1 MRIKKKLNIKAI
13 IQMRRKKFG
22 FGMGTFTTC
31 ILSLVIFSLIN
42 FVGMKIYYRGSID
55 QVGTFDLSPKTLR
68 LLDNIN
74 GELNIYVLVQN
85 SNMFYSEAKNLLG
98 EYSFYLRKNTDLKFD
113 IHYIDPDREV
123 SRVEMAANKFGLD
136 VPNVVVFELDD
147 RFKVVSLDD
156 IAGFTKELTAS
167 GIKQKLA
174 TFNGE
179 SMFSSAILDVS
190 KDEIPIVYYL
200 TGHSE
205 KDLSNFHKTRG
216 YSKIA
221 SLIEQDN
228 IEIRPLLLASTKVVP
243 EDASCIIVAGPVQG
257 FANFEFKSLRAYL
270 KNGGRMMFLLDPP
283 VDEQLVGFFKS
294 YGLLVGNDNV
304 IDMTF
309 QGSALLVAQYVRHPI
324 TENMDRVATMFFNP
338 TSLTPDSSSITE
350 GADKP
355 LVFPLAMSDERSWA
369 EKDSPNNKKL
379 HYDAG
384 IDKPGPLPVAV
395 AIEMTKSESSSVVR
409 TGKMV
414 VFGDSYFASNG
425 GLSQGV
431 GGNRTIFLS
440 SLNWLLERE
449 QLLAIPPKNLTI
461 LEINFNV
468 KEWRSIYIIFC
479 LIIPV
484 CFALLGFFVWFAR
497 RK

>member
-13 IQMRRKKFG
+13 GQMRRKKFG
-22 FGMGTFTTC
+22 FGMGTLTTC
-31 ILSLVIFSLIN
+31 ILTLVIFGLIN
-42 FVGMKIYYRGSID
+42 FVGMKIYYRGSINH
-55 QVGTFDLSPKTLR
+55 VGTFDLSPKTLR

-74 GELNIYVLVQN
+74 GELNIYVLVQT
-85 SNMFYSEAKNLLG
+85 SNRFYNEMKTLLG
-98 EYSFYLRKNTDLKFD
+98 EYSFYLRKNRDLKFD
-113 IHYIDPDREV
+113 IHYIDPERDV
-123 SRVEMAANKFGLD
+123 SGVEMAAKKFGLD
-136 VPNVVVFELDD
+136 DPNVVVFEIDN
-147 RFKVVSLDD
+147 RYKVVSIDD
-156 IAGFTKELTAS
+156 IVGFTKELTAK
-167 GIKQKLA
+167 GIKEKLA

-179 SMFSSAILDVS
+179 LLFSSAILDIS
-190 KDEIPIVYYL
+190 KDETPILYYM
-200 TGHSE
+200 TGHGE
-205 KDLSNFHKTRG
+205 KDFSSFHKTRG
-216 YSKIA
+216 YSKIS

-228 IEIRPLLLASTKVVP
+228 VEMRPLLLASTKVVP

-270 KNGGRMMFLLDPP
+270 KNGGRIMFLLDPP
-283 VDEQLVGFFKS
+283 VDEQLVNFFKS

-304 IDMTF
+304 VDMTL
-309 QGSALLVAQYVRHPI
+309 QGSFLLVARYMRHPI
-324 TENMDRVATMFFNP
+324 TESMDRVATMFFNP
-338 TSLTPDSSSITE
+338 TSLIPDSSSITE
-350 GADKP
+350 DADRP

-369 EKDSPNNKKL
+369 EKDSPDNKKL
-379 HYDAG
+379 HYDEG

-395 AIEMTKSESSSVVR
+395 AIEMTKSDSSNVVR

-414 VFGDSYFASNG
+414 VFGDSYFVSNG

-449 QLLAIPPKNLTI
+449 QLLAIPPKNLTV

-468 KEWRSIYIIFC
+468 RQWRHIYTILC
-479 LIIPV
+479 LIIPA
-484 CFALLGFFVWFAR
+484 CFAFLGFFVWFAR